1 MIGLRVICIKLE
13 SLNNRLEIGKIYTVR
28 DVSWSQARTNN
39 FPRKYYVVVSDK
51 GEKTGWISANYFKP
65 LSEMRQEKL
74 NELGI

>member
-13 SLNNRLEIGKIYTVR
+13 ALNNRLEIGKIYTVR
-28 DVSWSQARTNN
+28 DVALDKKD
-39 FPRKYYVVVSDK
+39 RKYYVVVSDK
-51 GEKTGWISANYFKP
+51 SEKTGWISANYFKP

>member
-13 SLNNRLEIGKIYTVR
+13 TLNDRLEIGKIYTVR
-28 DVSWSQARTNN
+28 DVSWSQART
-39 FPRKYYVVVSDK
+39 RKYYVVVSDK